1 MKNENYMS
9 IKEASEFLNISK
21 STLFSVKLYGQR
33 SHKIKQI
40 VEQNKALF
48 TKDGDHHESE

>member
-1 MKNENYMS
+1 MKIENYMS

-21 STLFSVKLYGQR
+21 STLFSAKLYGQR
-33 SHKIKQI
+33 SHKNKQI